1 MDSLNTVNTDA
12 VSGKRDKA
20 LVLGGGGLTGIGWEC
35 GILHGLAEA
44 GIDLAGTTDVVIGTS
59 AGAVVGAQLTSGL
72 LGVQELYERQ
82 IAAVEAGEAS
92 GSLGTSAMLR
102 FAWEVARSRD
112 ARSFGVRMGE
122 LAMAGAK
129 GDDSGTTPS
138 PQRASIAR
146 RLLSHEWP
154 GPERRLV
161 VTAVDAETG
170 EFAALDRDGELGL
183 LDAVAASCSVPGV
196 WPPTRAAGR
205 TWIDGGIR
213 SSANAD
219 LAAGY
224 RSVVVIAPLPVGA
237 GPIASPRSQAAR
249 LADSGSRVVLIT
261 PDRAARRAFGR
272 NMLDPSR
279 RASAARAGFAQATAH
294 VETIAAAWCAA
305 GH

>member
-1 MDSLNTVNTDA
+1 MRA
-12 VSGKRDKA
+12 KRDKA

-44 GIDLAGTTDVVIGTS
+44 GIDLAGTTDVIIGTS
-59 AGAVVGAQLTSGL
+59 AGSVVGAQLTSGL
-72 LGVQELYERQ
+72 LDVRELYERQ
-82 IAAVEAGEAS
+82 IAAVEAEEAR
-92 GSLGTSAMLR
+92 GSFGRSAMLR
-102 FAWEVARSRD
+102 FVWEVARSRD
-112 ARSFGVRMGE
+112 ARSFGVRMGA
-122 LAMAGAK
+122 LAMAGAAASA
-129 GDDSGTTPS
+129 GSGTVPS
-138 PQRASIAR
+138 PQRASIER

-183 LDAVAASCSVPGV
+183 VDAVAASCSVPGV

-219 LAAGY
+219 LAQGY

-237 GPIASPRSQAAR
+237 GPIASPRSQVER
-249 LADSGSRVVLIT
+249 LTASGSRVALIT

-279 RASAARAGFAQATAH
+279 RASAARAGFAQASAH
-294 VETIAAAWCAA
+294 VEAVAAAWCS
-305 GH
+305 GGR